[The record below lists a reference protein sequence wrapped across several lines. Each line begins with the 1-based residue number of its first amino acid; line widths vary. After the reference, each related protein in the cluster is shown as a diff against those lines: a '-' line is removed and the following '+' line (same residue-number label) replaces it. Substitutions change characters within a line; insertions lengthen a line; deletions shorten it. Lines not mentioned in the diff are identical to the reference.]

1 MRNMSGLEGL
11 LAGRT
16 LVGRYRIEEVI
27 GRGGFA
33 AVYRATDERL
43 GRTVAVKVITI
54 AASNDATREQLRER
68 LQREARAV
76 ASLPQHPNVVTVS
89 DVGTDA
95 ETGLDFLVM
104 DLLQGE
110 DLASYL
116 DRVGKPPQDL
126 ALRILREAA
135 CGVGVGHQAGIIHRD
150 VKPGN
155 IFLVQNNGSEPPQ
168 VRVLDFGIAQTAA
181 EGDTLTRLT
190 QQGGAPLSPAY
201 ASPEQLR
208 GERDLTPASD
218 VFSLGVM
225 GYQLLTGERP
235 FEGERTP
242 ENSAGWDPARRIR
255 EHSPSVASAV
265 VTAIRRALSADPK
278 ERFRDA
284 NAFVE
289 ALGSAA
295 PQQDRR
301 TASVP
306 PAVATPPV
314 TTPEAAALP
323 QWKRSVPEDDDRTMV
338 APPPP
343 PVAARPPVRAS
354 APPPDFDEPR
364 GFPGWLA
371 GVLVLAALALG
382 GWWLL
387 GRDRQPDQGLEPIAT
402 PEEQLPQAPVVTSP
416 VQDPD
421 VFQQD
426 PVAGAPAVPPASQL
440 PEATPPP
447 VNVPST
453 PPVAVPV
460 PLPEQRPPVPL
471 PREPIRRDTIRPDTL
486 PGVPVLPDPPPD
498 TLPPLPPPPPPTG

>member
-1 MRNMSGLEGL
+1 MSGLEGL

-89 DVGTDA
+89 DVGTDS

-116 DRVGKPPQDL
+116 DRVGRPPLDL

-155 IFLVQNNGSEPPQ
+155 IFLVQNDGNEPPQ
-168 VRVLDFGIAQTAA
+168 IRVLDFGIAQTAA

-190 QQGGAPLSPAY
+190 QQGSAPLSPAY

-208 GERDLTPASD
+208 GERNLSPASD
-218 VFSLGVM
+218 VFSLGVL

-242 ENSAGWDPARRIR
+242 GNSAGWDPARRIR
-255 EHSPSVASAV
+255 EYNPSVASAV

-278 ERFRDA
+278 DRFRDA
-284 NAFVE
+284 NAFAD
-289 ALGSAA
+289 ALGSPA
-295 PQQDRR
+295 PKQDRR
-301 TASVP
+301 TASAPV
-306 PAVATPPV
+306 VATPPV
-314 TTPEAAALP
+314 AAPLRQWNRGTP
-323 QWKRSVPEDDDRTMV
+323 DDDRTMV

-343 PVAARPPVRAS
+343 PVAARPPLRAS
-354 APPPDFDEPR
+354 APPPDFDERR

-371 GVLVLAALALG
+371 GMLVIAALAIG

-387 GRDRQPDQGLEPIAT
+387 GRDRQPDGAMDPLAA
-402 PEEQLPQAPVVTSP
+402 PEQQLPEVPVVTTP
-416 VQDPD
+416 VQDPG

-426 PVAGAPAVPPASQL
+426 TFAGVPAVPPVGTTSVPPASQ
-440 PEATPPP
+440 A
-447 VNVPST
+447 
-453 PPVAVPV
+453 PVAVPA

-471 PREPIRRDTIRPDTL
+471 PREPQPPQPQPQPRPQPPPVPDTL
-486 PGVPVLPDPPPD
+486 PPIPVPPDTAPPD
-498 TLPPLPPPPPPTG
+498 TLPPPPPPG